1 MFWGLGFKDYRFQ
14 GLGYESCRCGGQC
27 ATLGCPHLFIVSRAL
42 SLCALFLPFSL
53 SLSLSTQVSISLFP
67 PFQPPPPPL
76 PSHSAPSSRPRLTH
90 DHADAQEVQMLAERY
105 ANALEIKK
113 REVAMSQLELQMKLT
128 EMGLV
133 Q

>member
-1 MFWGLGFKDYRFQ
+1 MCD
-14 GLGYESCRCGGQC
+14 
-27 ATLGCPHLFIVSRAL
+27 LGCPHL
-42 SLCALFLPFSL
+42 SLCALSLPPSL
-53 SLSLSTQVSISLFP
+53 SPSLSPPVSISLFSP
-67 PFQPPPPPL
+67 SRPPPL
-76 PSHSAPSSRPRLTH
+76 HPPHSAPFFRPCLTH